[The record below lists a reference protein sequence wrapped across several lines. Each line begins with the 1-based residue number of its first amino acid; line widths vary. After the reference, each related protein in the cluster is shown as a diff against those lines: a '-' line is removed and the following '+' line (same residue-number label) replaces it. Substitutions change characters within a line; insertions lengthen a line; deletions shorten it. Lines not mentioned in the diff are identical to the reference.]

1 LSKFNALDVALVVA
15 AFGRHVLIET
25 PEGQRLIGHPRGK
38 KSDTVVGDR
47 VRWQPAGDEAVIE
60 QTEPRRN
67 LLFRRDEVRTKS
79 FAANLDQV
87 LILVAGE
94 PVFSESQL
102 ARALIAAE
110 SANIPA
116 CIVLNK
122 CDLVQAS
129 ATARARLQPYTAMGV
144 AVVEVALKTQSQA
157 SHRALMPMF
166 QGKTTL
172 VLGASGMGKSTLINL
187 MAPGADA
194 QTAEISQALASG
206 RHTTTSTTMYWVDAA
221 KTTALI
227 DSPGFQSFGLNH
239 ITATDLALLMPDLRT
254 HAGECRFYNCTH
266 RHEPGCGVRA
276 ALARGDVHASRY
288 ALYEQIRDELTAPQR
303 W

>member
-1 LSKFNALDVALVVA
+1 LTKFAALDVGLVVA
-15 AFGRHVLIET
+15 TFGRHLLIET

-38 KSDTVVGDR
+38 KSDAVVGDR
-47 VRWQPAGDEAVIE
+47 VRWQAAGDEAVIE
-60 QTEPRRN
+60 QVEPRRN
-67 LLFRRDEVRTKS
+67 LLFRQDEVRTKS

-87 LILVAGE
+87 LVIVAGE

-110 SANIPA
+110 SAGIA
-116 CIVLNK
+116 ARIVLNK
-122 CDLVQAS
+122 CDLVEVT
-129 ATARARLQPYTAMGV
+129 ATARDRLRPYAAMGV
-144 AVVEVALKTQSQA
+144 EVIDIALKKHRDAAQA
-157 SHRALMPMF
+157 TLMPLLR
-166 QGKTTL
+166 GKTSL

-206 RHTTTSTTMYWVDAA
+206 KHTTTSTTLYWVDAA

-239 ITATDLALLMPDLRT
+239 ITAADLAGLMPDLRP
-254 HAGECRFYNCTH
+254 HAGTCRFYNCTH

-276 ALARGDVHASRY
+276 ALERGDIAATRY
-288 ALYEQIRDELTAPQR
+288 ALYESIHDELMAPQR